1 MKLLLTLRELWN
13 SRPPQTWLEVY
24 ATITTLLLLF
34 LAAACL
40 IDALKGCL
48 P

>member
-1 MKLLLTLRELWN
+1 MKLLLALRQLWN
-13 SRPPQTWLEVY
+13 SRPPQTWTEIY

-34 LAAACL
+34 LAAAWL
-40 IDALKGCL
+40 IDALKGAL